1 MTTWYKNFSSQPH
14 QAFFSNGMIFFIL
27 FLSLILG
34 VYTQKISINSSILD
48 YHAYSMIHIVFIQ
61 FFIGFLYVVF
71 PRFLV
76 QAQIKVSTYMKHFYL
91 YFFSSVGFFIS
102 LLFAND
108 YLFLFSFTLLIAQIL
123 SFKTLY
129 EIYKNSKVT
138 NKYDAKW
145 ILICF
150 FIGLISHIF
159 FYISFFDVSFSF
171 TLKKLAI
178 NSGFY
183 IFLFGIIFAVSQRM
197 IPFFTQ
203 VKVPEY
209 KINKSSKIMEI
220 FFFLMLLKVIAMF
233 FENSYFALISDTL
246 FFVFIVNEL
255 VRWNLPLFKV
265 SAIMWVLY
273 LSLFWIPLGFFIS
286 VLENS
291 FSILNINFIFEKASL
306 HTFALGYFTTIL
318 LGFGTRVVLGHSG
331 RTPYANSFTKFLFL
345 VLQGVIILRVFASFT
360 LNSNLNYV
368 FWINISSFLLL
379 LILLL
384 WSSSYLKILLKGK

>member
-34 VYTQKISINSSILD
+34 VYTQKISIDSSILD

-102 LLFAND
+102 LLFANE
-108 YLFLFSFTLLIAQIL
+108 YLFLFSFTLLLAQIL

-150 FIGLISHIF
+150 FAGLISHIL

-233 FENSYFALISDTL
+233 FENAYFSLISDTL
-246 FFVFIVNEL
+246 FFVFFVNEL
-255 VRWNLPLFKV
+255 IKWKLPIFKV

-286 VLENS
+286 ILENS
-291 FSILNINFIFEKASL
+291 FSILNIDFIFEKASL
-306 HTFALGYFTTIL
+306 HAFALGYFTTIL

-345 VLQGVIILRVFASFT
+345 ALQGVIILRVFASFT

-368 FWINISSFLLL
+368 FWINISSFFLL
-379 LILLL
+379 LILIL